1 MKKWQLLLVALCLTA
16 GMMTAM
22 ADDVSESTQPKKE
35 SAVVLTDPTV
45 NMKNLNDFFIME
57 GRTYDK
63 VTGLLTALPPQTT
76 GLTGSY
82 YFRVDKQIVGDY
94 FYHVKAYDTD
104 SHVLL
109 GNYFVA
115 KDESSAWKLQSNQ
128 QASLIYG
135 SAEKLMDKVE
145 VVVYPPKI
153 PIGSYG
159 IIRVHVPG
167 MIPYDIKAT
176 SLNTK
181 IADIT
186 DHMNIRPLEA
196 GKVDLVVDVK
206 IGDAVR
212 TVTKE
217 ITVIDEA
224 DKRTESRSRNNPTVG
239 VGIGIGWGSGWHH
252 GGGIGIG
259 VGPWW

>member
-1 MKKWQLLLVALCLTA
+1 
-16 GMMTAM
+16 
-22 ADDVSESTQPKKE
+22 
-35 SAVVLTDPTV
+35 
-45 NMKNLNDFFIME
+45 
-57 GRTYDK
+57 
-63 VTGLLTALPPQTT
+63 
-76 GLTGSY
+76 
-82 YFRVDKQIVGDY
+82 
-94 FYHVKAYDTD
+94 
-104 SHVLL
+104 
-109 GNYFVA
+109 
-115 KDESSAWKLQSNQ
+115 
-128 QASLIYG
+128 
-135 SAEKLMDKVE
+135 
-145 VVVYPPKI
+145 
-153 PIGSYG
+153 
-159 IIRVHVPG
+159 

>member
-1 MKKWQLLLVALCLTA
+1 MKKWHLLLAALCLTVST
-16 GMMTAM
+16 MTVL
-22 ADDVSESTQPKKE
+22 ADGVPEGTQMGQS
-35 SAVVLTDPTV
+35 SAVILTDPTV
-45 NMKNLNDFFIME
+45 NMKNLSDFYILE
-57 GRTYDK
+57 GRTYEK
-63 VTGLLTALPPQTT
+63 VTGLLMALPPQTT
-76 GLTGSY
+76 GLTGAY
-82 YFRVDKQIVGDY
+82 YFRVDKQVVGDY

-104 SHVLL
+104 SHVLK

-115 KDESSAWKLQSNQ
+115 KDESSAWKLQNDQ

-145 VVVYPPKI
+145 VVVYPQKI
-153 PIGSYG
+153 PLGSYG

-186 DHMNIRPLEA
+186 EHMNIRPLEA

-206 IGDAVR
+206 IGDSLR

-217 ITVIDEA
+217 ITVVDEG
-224 DKRTESRSRNNPTVG
+224 DRRESKSRNNPSVG

>member
-1 MKKWQLLLVALCLTA
+1 IL
-16 GMMTAM
+16 
-22 ADDVSESTQPKKE
+22 
-35 SAVVLTDPTV
+35 
-45 NMKNLNDFFIME
+45 E
-57 GRTYDK
+57 GRTYEK
-63 VTGLLTALPPQTT
+63 VTGLLMALPPQTT
-76 GLTGSY
+76 GLTGAY
-82 YFRVDKQIVGDY
+82 YFRVDKQVVGDY

-104 SHVLL
+104 SHVLK

-115 KDESSAWKLQSNQ
+115 KDESNAWKLQNDQ

-145 VVVYPPKI
+145 VVVYPQKI
-153 PIGSYG
+153 PLGSYG

-186 DHMNIRPLEA
+186 EHMNIRPLEA

-206 IGDAVR
+206 IGDALR

-217 ITVIDEA
+217 ITVVDEA
-224 DKRTESRSRNNPTVG
+224 DRRESKSRNNPSVG